1 MFNLYFRNTHV
12 SLYYDKEL
20 RLGKAVWRGHVQGA
34 EFREATLLCLDLV
47 DRHELRGWLGDNRKM
62 NSIDPADLQWSLE
75 VFVPQ
80 AVASPLLRI
89 ANLPSES
96 EKNREAVAMMLK
108 KKDQLDAQQL
118 LVRDFGSEEEA
129 MAWLMEL

>member
-34 EFREATLLCLDLV
+34 EFREAGLLCLDLV

-62 NSIDPADLQWSLE
+62 NSIEPADLQWTLD

-80 AVASPLLRI
+80 AVASPLLRM
-89 ANLPSES
+89 ANLPSEF
-96 EKNREAVAMMLK
+96 EQNREAVAMMIEK
-108 KKDQLDAQQL
+108 KNQLNEQL
-118 LVRDFGSEEEA
+118 LVRDFDTEEEA

>member
-1 MFNLYFRNTHV
+1 M

-20 RLGKAVWRGHVQGA
+20 RLGKAIWNGHVQGA
-34 EFREATLLCLDLV
+34 EYREAALLCMDLV

-62 NSIDPADLQWSLE
+62 NSIEPADLQWTLD

-80 AVASPLLRI
+80 TVASSLLRI

-96 EKNREAVAMMLK
+96 ENNRKAVSMMLD
-108 KKDQLDAQQL
+108 KKDQLNQPL
-118 LVRDFGSEEEA
+118 LVRDFDSEEEA

>member
-1 MFNLYFRNTHV
+1 M
-12 SLYYDKEL
+12 
-20 RLGKAVWRGHVQGA
+20 
-34 EFREATLLCLDLV
+34 LCLDLV